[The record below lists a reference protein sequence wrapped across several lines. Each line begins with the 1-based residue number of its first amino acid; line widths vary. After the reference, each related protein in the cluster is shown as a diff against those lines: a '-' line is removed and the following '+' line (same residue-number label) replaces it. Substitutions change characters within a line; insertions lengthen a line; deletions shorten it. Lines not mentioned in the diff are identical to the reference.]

1 MEPPDQQDEQE
12 ADVTSVEATREI
24 PSNPVLSQREREVLR
39 EWLLSD
45 SKYEVAKKLYL
56 SMGTVNTHLL
66 RIRAKYELAGR
77 TASTKASLVVRA
89 LQDGIVRLDEL

>member
-1 MEPPDQQDEQE
+1 MDQHDGPED
-12 ADVTSVEATREI
+12 DVTTVEATREI
-24 PSNPVLSQREREVLR
+24 PTSPVLSQREREVLR

-77 TASTKASLVVRA
+77 AAGTKAALVVRA
-89 LQDGIVRLDEL
+89 LQDGIVSLDEL

>member
-1 MEPPDQQDEQE
+1 MDQQDDEE
-12 ADVTSVEATREI
+12 DVVTTVEATQEV
-24 PSNPVLSQREREVLR
+24 PPNPVLSQREREVLR

-77 TASTKASLVVRA
+77 AASTKASLVVRA
-89 LQDGIVRLDEL
+89 LQDGIVELDEL

>member
-1 MEPPDQQDEQE
+1 MTTVETLSEVPP
-12 ADVTSVEATREI
+12 
-24 PSNPVLSQREREVLR
+24 NPVLSQREREVLR

-77 TASTKASLVVRA
+77 GASTKASLLVRA
-89 LQDGIVRLDEL
+89 LQDGLIDLDEL